1 VELGEG
7 RYGAGAVREILD
19 RHGFKTSKSKGQ
31 NFLTDANI
39 PEKIVRLSTIDSSCG
54 VLEIGPGLGALTL
67 ALSRAAGRVT
77 AVELDARLLPILRET
92 LSERDNVEIVQGDI
106 LKLDISDLV
115 KKKMPGMKHLACANL
130 PYSITTPALSAL
142 ISADVF
148 DSITV
153 MVQREVARRICAKPG
168 SPDYGA
174 FTVYAN
180 YHTEPE
186 ALFDVPPE
194 CFMPRPKV
202 YSTVIVMKTRADR
215 FLEADEEKMFFRV
228 VRAAFGQRRKTLVNA
243 LHAAFGNAMGKND
256 ILGIVIG
263 CGFDVNVRGETLG
276 IDEFIRLSQCFLT
289 ES

>member
-1 VELGEG
+1 MELGEG

-115 KKKMPGMKHLACANL
+115 KKNMPGMKHLACANL

-142 ISADVF
+142 ISAGVF